1 MMNEVKVFR
10 VVGKIRK
17 PNFQTDFRKEVRAL
31 KPEDAVEK
39 VYMLVGSKHRV
50 KRFQIKI
57 SKVEEIALEEI
68 EDNIMK
74 KLTQGAEESVQ

>member
-1 MMNEVKVFR
+1 MSEVKVFR
-10 VVGKIRK
+10 IIGKIRK
-17 PNFQTDFRKEVRAL
+17 PNFQTDFQKEVRAL

-39 VYMLVGSKHRV
+39 IYLLLGSKHRV

-57 SKVEEIALEEI
+57 SKVEEIALEDI
-68 EDNIMK
+68 QDNIMK